1 MNANDMLDYAL
12 GQLDPPAREQADREL
27 AADPK
32 AAATV
37 DRLTRAVRV
46 LLDDGE
52 AYEPPDGLVRRTS
65 EFVAEAVRRR
75 RTILDFVPVI
85 VPFRL
90 ADVAVAAGI
99 FLAGVLTLL
108 PAVQRSRERMDV
120 AGCTYNLQQL
130 GRALWQY
137 GSRNQH
143 YPFGPEQD
151 RNAPAGSFVALLHDS
166 GLLSEADLHALDCP
180 CAGTNH
186 GRRRP
191 LMDFRSVCRL
201 HAKNPELVRDVIAS
215 DYAYNVGHYQPA
227 SGQVVPVAARYSAHL
242 PLLADQPPHEN
253 FRALLPGNSPNHAGR
268 GQNVLYSDLHVG
280 WHNTRRLGRDDD
292 MFLNDDHQLAPG
304 LDDDDTALLP
314 SLVPFLGWGSRAL
327 NGR

>member
-1 MNANDMLDYAL
+1 
-12 GQLDPPAREQADREL
+12 REQADREL

-166 GLLSEADLHALDCP
+166 GLLSEADLRSLDCP

-186 GRRRP
+186 GRR
-191 LMDFRSVCRL
+191 
-201 HAKNPELVRDVIAS
+201 
-215 DYAYNVGHYQPA
+215 
-227 SGQVVPVAARYSAHL
+227 
-242 PLLADQPPHEN
+242 PLLD
-253 FRALLPGNSPNHAGR
+253 FG
-268 GQNVLYSDLHVG
+268 
-280 WHNTRRLGRDDD
+280 
-292 MFLNDDHQLAPG
+292 
-304 LDDDDTALLP
+304 
-314 SLVPFLGWGSRAL
+314 
-327 NGR
+327 